1 MNALLRVV
9 EKKEKIMENGK
20 NTALKSSW
28 AAAFTVASVWF
39 GTHVGGG
46 FATGNQVIGY
56 FVQYGWTAVI
66 WPILSMALLAVVMYV
81 IARFARLRGLT
92 NYKDTFR
99 ELWNPYPQMEFTFE
113 LFYVVIIL
121 AAVAAAVSGAANL
134 IVSATGLPYI
144 VCCALTIAVLVV
156 LSIFGIKLIIAV
168 STFLSAAIL
177 VIVAVMVVVGLTN
190 SPNGLLGGFAAEGVY
205 NENAWEAFYR
215 GIPVYAGFQ
224 CVSIPSFIAAS
235 TTVTNNKGVK
245 KAAVLGGLMNG
256 LALAA
261 SGFMLIAW
269 YPQIME
275 ALPVALENIANG
287 VAATNPRTMP
297 NLWICQTIGWNWMT
311 VIYSLLLFCA
321 FVSTS
326 VTLLYS
332 MIDRFEGKLPESVPG
347 TARKVIVGAIVLAL
361 CFGVS
366 LMGLTNIIN
375 KVYGYCGYFAIV
387 FVMLP
392 VLILGIKKNKQ
403 WVAEHPNC
411 LDD

>member
-1 MNALLRVV
+1 
-9 EKKEKIMENGK
+9 MEN

-46 FATGNQVIGY
+46 FATGNQVISY
-56 FVQYGWTAVI
+56 FVQYGATAVI
-66 WPILSMALLAVVMYV
+66 WPLLSMGILAFVMWI

-92 NYKDTFR
+92 NYKDTFA
-99 ELWNPYPQMEFTFE
+99 ELYPNPKMEILFE
-113 LFYVVIIL
+113 IFYVVIIL

-134 IVSATGLPYI
+134 VVKYLHLPY
-144 VCCALTIAVLVV
+144 VLSCLLVIAMLVV

-177 VIVAVMVVVGLTN
+177 VIVAVMFVVGMTN
-190 SPNGLLGGFAAEGVY
+190 APMSVGEAFAATPVNHAGYAFFRGV
-205 NENAWEAFYR
+205 
-215 GIPVYAGFQ
+215 PVYAAFQ

-245 KAAVLGGLMNG
+245 KAAILGGLMNG

-261 SGFMLIAW
+261 SAMMLICW
-269 YPQIME
+269 YPAIAE
-275 ALPVALENIANG
+275 AGELTL
-287 VAATNPRTMP
+287 P
-297 NLWICQTIGWNWMT
+297 NLFVCTSVGWTWLT
-311 VIYSLLLFCA
+311 AIYSLLLFCA

-326 VTLLYS
+326 VTLVFS
-332 MIDRFEGKLPESVPG
+332 MIDRFQGKLPESVPQTG
-347 TARKVIVGAIVLAL
+347 RKIIVGAIVIAL
-361 CFGVS
+361 CFAVS
-366 LMGLTNIIN
+366 LLGLSTIIS
-375 KVYGYCGYFAIV
+375 KVYGYCGYYGIV
-387 FVMLP
+387 TIIIP
-392 VLILGIKKNKQ
+392 ALIWGIPKNKK

>member
-1 MNALLRVV
+1 MN
-9 EKKEKIMENGK
+9 E

-46 FATGNQVIGY
+46 FATGNQVISY
-56 FVQYGWTAVI
+56 FVQYGITAVI
-66 WPILSMALLAVVMYV
+66 WPLLSMGLLAYVMYV

-92 NYKDTFR
+92 NYKDTFC
-99 ELWNPYPQMEFTFE
+99 ELYPNPKMEILFE
-113 LFYVVIIL
+113 IFYVVIIL

-134 IVSATGLPYI
+134 VVKYLGLPY
-144 VCCALTIAVLVV
+144 VVSCLVVIAMLVV

-177 VIVAVMVVVGLTN
+177 VIVAAMFIVGMTN
-190 SPNGLLGGFAAEGVY
+190 APLSVGDAVAATPVNHAGWAFFRGV
-205 NENAWEAFYR
+205 
-215 GIPVYAGFQ
+215 PVYAAFQ

-245 KAAVLGGLMNG
+245 KSAILGGLMNG

-261 SGFMLIAW
+261 SACMLLTW
-269 YPQIME
+269 YPSIVE
-275 ALPVALENIANG
+275 AG
-287 VAATNPRTMP
+287 ATKLP
-297 NLWICQTIGWNWMT
+297 NLFVCQSTGMT
-311 VIYSLLLFCA
+311 WLTAVYSILLFCA

-326 VTLLYS
+326 VTLLFS
-332 MIDRFEGKLPESVPG
+332 MIDRFEGKLSDSVPAVG
-347 TARKVIVGAIVLAL
+347 RKVIVGAVVLAI
-361 CFGVS
+361 CFGVAQ
-366 LMGLTNIIN
+366 LGLSTIIS
-375 KVYGYCGYFAIV
+375 KVYGYCGYYAIV
-387 FVMLP
+387 FVIIP
-392 VLILGIKKNKQ
+392 VLFWGVKKNKQ